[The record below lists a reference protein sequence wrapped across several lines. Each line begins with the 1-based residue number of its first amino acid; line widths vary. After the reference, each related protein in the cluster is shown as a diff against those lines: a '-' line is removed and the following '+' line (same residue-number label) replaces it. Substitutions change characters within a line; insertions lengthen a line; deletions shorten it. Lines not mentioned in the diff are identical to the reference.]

1 MLEAAEQN
9 REDVEEVQ
17 DRLVSTVLAS
27 GSLRLPGPEKAVS
40 TAFQVLL
47 SPLHLELTVYRS
59 HYLKLIITR
68 RCSISIVPLIV
79 IYLPTIPVALR

>member
-47 SPLHLELTVYRS
+47 SPLVLSTLNLQYIGH
-59 HYLKLIITR
+59 IT
-68 RCSISIVPLIV
+68 SNS
-79 IYLPTIPVALR
+79 